1 MEDEETLET
10 SAVVCELSDAV
21 QGKIND
27 FLTNGVVTTGVVVG
41 SIFLARDQLLRVE
54 QLAVCTGTNFVNDR
68 GFEIQKDTAWDVFAS
83 TSFGEKRVE
92 RIVTTTDGLIGRH
105 LTIRLDTMLKAVQ
118 FPTGITNLNTSLTK
132 MN

>member
-54 QLAVCTGTNFVNDR
+54 QLAVCTGANFIDHR
-68 GFEIQKDTAWDVFAS
+68 GFQIQEDTAWDVFAS
-83 TSFGEKRVE
+83 TSFGEKRIE

-105 LTIRLDTMLKAVQ
+105 LAIRLDTMLKAVQ
-118 FPTGITNLNTSLTK
+118 FPTGITNLNTGLTK